1 MKFFIHWRE
10 ELKEENK
17 MKTFLAFVLKE
28 FQHVWRDKRS
38 LFILIAMPV
47 MLMFIFGFALS
58 NEVKNSNIAIL
69 CPKLDEEVLSVIE
82 KIDQSKYF
90 TINKMMHNPNEIE
103 NYFKQNKGKMVI
115 VFENDFAD
123 KLQHDKLA
131 NVQLIGDATDP
142 NTATTMIGY
151 AQGIIGDYQKSLLG
165 ETNLPY
171 AIQVET
177 RMLYN
182 PQLLSAYNFV
192 PGVMAL
198 ILTLL
203 GTMMTSVSIVKE
215 KEFGSMELLLVSPV
229 KPIMVIFS
237 KALPYALLCFID
249 VLIILLMARYVLD
262 MPIRGNIFLLL
273 AMSVLFIFTTL
284 SLGLLIS
291 NSVDQQQVAMFIS
304 LVGLMMPS
312 LIFSGFMFPIENM
325 PKPMQIISN
334 IVPTKWYFEILKSV
348 MVKGLGFS
356 YIWKHTLILVGMTA
370 FFTLVAVRKFKIR
383 LS

>member
-1 MKFFIHWRE
+1 
-10 ELKEENK
+10 

-69 CPKLDEEVLSVIE
+69 CPKPDEEVLSLIE

-151 AQGIIGDYQKSLLG
+151 AQGIIADYQKSLLG